1 MTPVYADTA
10 YYVAL
15 FNPNDAWHSTAMA
28 WSQTGSRPVVLT
40 EFILVELA
48 NSFTRGNA
56 RGRFVNLAA
65 TLRESPDATIV
76 PATHELFEQGLR
88 LFGERPDKDWSL
100 TDCISFAVMRQRR
113 LTDALTADQH
123 FEQAGFTV
131 LLK

>member
-10 YYVAL
+10 YYLAL
-15 FNPNDAWHSTAMA
+15 FNPNDAWHRMAMT
-28 WSQTGSRPVVLT
+28 WSQTQSRPVVLT

-56 RGRFVNLAA
+56 RGRFVNLSA

-76 PATHELFEQGLR
+76 PASQELFEQGLR

-113 LTDALTADQH
+113 LTDGQH

-131 LLK
+131 LLR